1 MEPQLV
7 LLVLAAALLH
17 AVWNGLVKHSDSPL
31 FTLAGVHLLGALAGI
46 ALASAVP
53 APHPDSWPFLAASVA
68 IHTAYYAL
76 LAQAYRFGDLSYVY
90 PLARGAAPMLVALGG
105 SIFAAEWLPPVAIA
119 GMVLASFG
127 IASIGFSRN
136 SLRSTSRPALGFA
149 LATSLAIAAY
159 TVTDGIGVRNADS
172 AFGYIAWLIVLEAV
186 PIGLYAGVYRRREFG
201 VYLRKRWLVCAAGGI
216 GLGRSLRR
224 GNLRHEHQ
232 PDGASVGVAR
242 NQCHLRGIDWHLCVA
257 RSIWTAANSLRGT
270 GYHRCHAAAALIS
283 YQGTTELITT
293 ATGSPAA
300 TETTPLRP

>member
-201 VYLRKRWLVCAAGGI
+201 VYLRKRWLVCAAGGLASGAAYGAVI
-216 GLGRSLRR
+216 FAMSTSQMALVSALR
-224 GNLRHEHQ
+224 ET
-232 PDGASVGVAR
+232 SV
-242 NQCHLRGIDWHLCVA
+242 IF
-257 RSIWTAANSLRGT
+257 
-270 GYHRCHAAAALIS
+270 AALI
-283 YQGTTELITT
+283 GTYV
-293 ATGSPAA
+293 
-300 TETTPLRP
+300 LREAFGRQRILSAVLVTIGVMLMQL